1 LLRVVACCLAVF
13 CLLSSI
19 PAAQRQDD
27 VVRVRAPRIALT
39 HVRVIDG
46 TGRPAVENRTIIIEN
61 GRIVA
66 MGATAGAAA
75 LEGAETMDLGGHT
88 VIPGL
93 VGMHNHLFYAVPPGR
108 PEEYVSATRTFPRL
122 YLAAGVT
129 TLRTAGTFDL
139 AGDAQAKRRI
149 DAGDEPGPE
158 LHLTG
163 AYFHRG
169 PGPADAGRIEREI
182 QNQMDA
188 GATSFKA
195 YTSLRR
201 EELGALVD
209 GAHRRGLR
217 VTGHLCAVSFREAAE
232 LGIDSVD
239 HGLWTDS
246 GVFPGRTPGRCPDFT
261 AIGQIVA
268 GIDLRGPMAQQII
281 TDLVERRVAVVSTL
295 AILESLAARSGVID
309 VRMRH
314 VLAPSIRDQWESTS
328 VGLADQR
335 SRYAMWERVLRQE
348 MLFERLF
355 AAAGGLLLAGAD
367 PTGWGCCVA
376 GFMDQRNIELLVE
389 AGFTAEQAIRIYSA
403 NGAGFMSIAD
413 RIGTLAVGK
422 QADLVVIRGNPS
434 ARIEDIR
441 NVALVFRNGV
451 GYDPQKLVD
460 SVAGRV
466 GIAEHRNPIMQLLA
480 NAGLHPIV
488 VRVIFFGAS
497 AIALV
502 ILLAALQSWMTK
514 RRRAR
519 KQS

>member
-1 LLRVVACCLAVF
+1 LSRVFAFCVPVLCLFTSALSAQREDGLIRVQAPRVV
-13 CLLSSI
+13 
-19 PAAQRQDD
+19 
-27 VVRVRAPRIALT
+27 LT

-46 TGRPAVENRTIIIEN
+46 TGRPSVDDRTVVIEN

-66 MGATAGAAA
+66 MGPSARTPAP
-75 LEGAETMDLGGHT
+75 EGAETIDLRGHT
-88 VIPGL
+88 VMPGL

-108 PEEYVSATRTFPRL
+108 PDEYVPATRTFPRL

-129 TLRTAGTFDL
+129 TLRTAGTIDL
-139 AGDAQAKRRI
+139 AADAQVKRRI
-149 DAGDEPGPE
+149 DAGEEPGPE

-163 AYFHRG
+163 GYFHGR

-182 QNQMDA
+182 QSQIDA

-195 YTSLRR
+195 YTTLRR
-201 EELGALVD
+201 EELAALID

-232 LGIDSVD
+232 LGIDSVE

-246 GVFPGRTPGRCPDFT
+246 GIFAARTPGDCPDVDALAKT
-261 AIGQIVA
+261 MA
-268 GIDLRGPMAQQII
+268 GLDLRGKMAQQII
-281 TDLVERRVAVVSTL
+281 ADLASQRVAVVSTL

-309 VRMRH
+309 VRMRR
-314 VLAPSIRDQWESTS
+314 VLAPPIREKWEATS
-328 VGLADQR
+328 VGLADRR
-335 SRYAMWERVLRQE
+335 SGYAMWERVLEQE

-355 AAAGGLLLAGAD
+355 AAAGGLLLGGAD

-389 AGFTAEQAIRIYSA
+389 AGFTAEHAIRIYSA

-422 QADLVVIRGNPS
+422 QADLVVVRGNPS

-441 NVALVFRNGV
+441 NVAIVFRNGI
-451 GYDPQKLVD
+451 GYDPEKLID

-466 GIAEHRNPIMQLLA
+466 GLAEHRNPVMQLLA
-480 NAGLHPIV
+480 DAGVHPIV
-488 VRVIFFGAS
+488 VNVIVFGAS
-497 AIALV
+497 AIVLV
-502 ILLAALQSWMTK
+502 ILLTSLQSWRARTK
-514 RRRAR
+514 RARR
-519 KQS
+519 QS